1 MDAKE
6 KSLRQ
11 LLGGQTQYVVPLFQ
25 RPYSW
30 ERKEWSTLWNDILET
45 YLDDPPSGH
54 FLGSIVTKTL
64 EATPG
69 GAARFVVIDGQ
80 QRLTTLSILIAALR
94 DKLSEAEPQDRER
107 IDDLCLINRYESG
120 EQRYKILPTQTDRDS
135 FFGVI
140 GNASSINSGG
150 EQPLVQRA
158 YEFFWDSITR
168 STDDDGDPIEPR
180 DLEPLILDKL
190 EFVSIT
196 LGDNDNEHRIF
207 ESLNDRGAPLTQAD
221 LMRNY
226 FLMQVPLEQQED
238 LYEGD
243 WLPMQKMLGQ
253 KHLVDFFRYQHMSS
267 GQFVRQG
274 DIYQVWRRNLEH
286 LDSQGV
292 ADKLRELV
300 GYAHFY
306 KRLIDPENESDTILR
321 EQIERLNRWGS
332 QTMYPFALWL
342 YEGADG
348 RGVDQTSLAKVLQ
361 FIESYLVRRLFCD
374 IETAGLNRFFM
385 ELTQQIPPGDIVQ
398 ATRQALSQ
406 PTLRRRWPD
415 DEEFAKGL
423 LTYPLYEGSRAEQ
436 RRLVIETFETDRQHK
451 EPAELQGLTVE
462 HVMPQHLTDE
472 WREVLGENA
481 DATHRSLVHTLGNLT
496 LTGYNSELSNKPFR
510 EKRVNFADSNVV
522 MNREIAEEASWGPEQ
537 IRSRTEQLAR
547 RAIEIWPGPLPPE
560 LAS

>member
-30 ERKEWSTLWNDILET
+30 ERGEWLTLWNDILET
-45 YLDDPPSGH
+45 YLYDPPSGH
-54 FLGSIVTKTL
+54 FLGSIVAKSL

-140 GNASSINSGG
+140 GNASGIDSGG

-158 YEFFWDSITR
+158 YEFFWNSITR
-168 STDDDGDPIEPR
+168 STNDDGDPIEPR

-207 ESLNDRGAPLTQAD
+207 ESLNAKGAPLTQAD

-226 FLMQVPLEQQED
+226 FLMRVPLEQQED
-238 LYEGD
+238 LYEGV
-243 WLPMQKMLGQ
+243 WLPMQEMLGQ

-292 ADKLRELV
+292 ADKLRDLS

-306 KRLIDPENESDTILR
+306 KRLIDPENEPDTILR
-321 EQIERLNRWGS
+321 EQLERLNRWGG

-348 RGVDQTSLAKVLQ
+348 RSVDRTSLAKVLQ

-415 DEEFAKGL
+415 DEEFTKGL

-451 EPAELQGLTVE
+451 EPVELHGLTVE
-462 HVMPQHLTDE
+462 HVMPQQLTDE

-481 DATHRSLVHTLGNLT
+481 DATHRNLVHTLGNLT
-496 LTGYNSELSNKPFR
+496 LTGYNPELSNKPFR
-510 EKRVNFADSNVV
+510 EKRAYFADSNVA
-522 MNREIAEEASWGPEQ
+522 MNKEIAEEAGWGPEQ
-537 IRSRTEQLAR
+537 IRSRAEQLAK
-547 RAIEIWPGPLPPE
+547 RAIEIWPGPSE
-560 LAS
+560 ATT

>member
-1 MDAKE
+1 MHAEE

-30 ERKEWSTLWNDILET
+30 ERGEWLTLWNDILET
-45 YLDDPPSGH
+45 YLYDPPSGH
-54 FLGSIVTKTL
+54 FLGSIVAKSL
-64 EATPG
+64 ESTPG
-69 GAARFVVIDGQ
+69 GATRFVVIDGQ

-94 DKLSEAEPQDRER
+94 DKLSEADPKDRER
-107 IDDLCLINRYESG
+107 LDDLCLINRYESG

-135 FFGVI
+135 FFGII
-140 GNASSINSGG
+140 GNTASTDSGV
-150 EQPLVQRA
+150 EQPLVRRA
-158 YEFFWDSITR
+158 YDFFLNSITR
-168 STDDDGDPIEPR
+168 STNDDGDPIEPR

-190 EFVSIT
+190 EFVSIA
-196 LGDNDNEHRIF
+196 LGDTDNEHRIF
-207 ESLNDRGAPLTQAD
+207 ESLNAKGAPLTQAD

-226 FLMQVPLEQQED
+226 FLMRVPLDQQSD
-238 LYEGD
+238 LYEEV
-243 WLPMQKMLGQ
+243 WLPMQEMLGQ

-292 ADKLRELV
+292 ADKLRELA
-300 GYAHFY
+300 GYARFY
-306 KRLIDPENESDTILR
+306 KRLIDPENEPDTILR
-321 EQIERLNRWGS
+321 EQLERLNRWGS

-348 RGVDQTSLAKVLQ
+348 RGVDRTSLAKVLQ

-406 PTLRRRWPD
+406 PTLRRRWPN

-451 EPAELQGLTVE
+451 EPAELHGLTVE
-462 HVMPQHLTDE
+462 HIMPQQLTDE

-481 DATHRSLVHTLGNLT
+481 DATHKNLVHTLGNLT

-537 IRSRTEQLAR
+537 IRSRTEHLAR

-560 LAS
+560 VAS